1 MHIYVYTY
9 MYIYIY
15 AYIYMCV
22 YMYISMYR
30 YTHIF
35 HKVGLDKRKFDT
47 FNLVPMTL
55 HPLGTKDGR
64 WDHRWESDGAVEGRS
79 SSFFLGAVG

>member
-1 MHIYVYTY
+1 
-9 MYIYIY
+9 
-15 AYIYMCV
+15 MCV
-22 YMYISMYR
+22 YACISVCID
-30 YTHIF
+30 TPTFF